1 MRSVFIEAS
10 ATVVVNR
17 LAGEGFTGDG
27 FILEAPT
34 DLGKTMLFLQPMNG
48 GQTLVH
54 GLVAAD
60 IAGADREAALR
71 THNDWLKNI
80 RDALERE
87 AA

>member
-1 MRSVFIEAS
+1 MAE
-10 ATVVVNR
+10 R
-17 LAGEGFTGDG
+17 LAADG
-27 FILEAPT
+27 FAAKDLILET
-34 DLGKTMLFLQPMNG
+34 QGDLGKTVLFLQPMNG

-60 IAGADREAALR
+60 ISGADRDAALR
-71 THNDWLKNI
+71 THNDRLKDI